1 LTCGRSS
8 SIELT
13 SCVVEG
19 ESEKFLPEKYKPKG
33 VLMLRRI
40 INFSRF
46 IGNYRYYRRI
56 GADFKTAWNLASM
69 TLP

>member
-1 LTCGRSS
+1 
-8 SIELT
+8 
-13 SCVVEG
+13 
-19 ESEKFLPEKYKPKG
+19 
-33 VLMLRRI
+33 MLRRF